1 MSRTKSS
8 GKRRSMAESILSALK
23 SKGLPLDELKEQL
36 SSVLSEEAKDKLS
49 NIFERYQ
56 TLNDEEKDEFL
67 DTVFGKIQRAVHEK
81 LEETNPYTHFLYTHS
96 HIVFLFAVSLITLVI
111 GTSIIRFELSYP
123 WCDRKPIVLGTLLSD
138 ERSRVFFRL
147 QCSSSTSCSNA

>member
-1 MSRTKSS
+1 
-8 GKRRSMAESILSALK
+8 MAESILSALK
-23 SKGLPLDELKEQL
+23 SKGLPLDGLKEQF

-67 DTVFGKIQRAVHEK
+67 DIVYGKIQRAFYEQ
-81 LEETNPYTHFLYTHS
+81 LGETNPYTHFLYTYS
-96 HIVFLFAVSLITLVI
+96 HIVFLFAVSLITLII
-111 GTSIIRFELSYP
+111 GTCIIRFELSYP
-123 WCDRKPIVLGTLLSD
+123 WSDRKSVLLGTLLSD

-147 QCSSSTSCSNA
+147 QFSSSTSCSNA